1 MRRISARTLLGMS
14 TEQLWESLWG
24 DFVLVFDDGEIQ
36 TNHRETCYSSYAWD
50 FLREFPATPVLVK
63 HHVADVLNGRLLG
76 SNTHLELLASV
87 VWDVFDAY
95 EGTTD
100 ANGVTVNPTSE
111 VVTLDRLAK
120 RTYEIVNHMYND
132 LSYRLEEYV
141 VSLDITHFVD
151 MLDHPGII
159 EAKKHLYAVPLD
171 KVTDKMIGECY
182 EKMGEVIKND
192 PTIRNNPLAKAA
204 RSGTVKFD
212 QLLQCVG
219 PRGKV
224 TDIDSNQFDLPIL
237 RSFTEGYRRFRD
249 TLVESRSAAKSLIFS
264 KTPLQQA
271 EYFSRRLQLMSMNIQ
286 NLHRGDCGTH
296 KYIQWQQVKKKDL
309 KRLAGKY
316 FLDEDANVLRAITGK
331 ETHLIGRTLKLRS
344 VMCCAHPDPV
354 GVCSTCFG
362 TLAKSVPEFTNIGHM
377 CCMLLTEK
385 SSQSVL
391 SVKHLDSSATIEA
404 IVLGQDDKMFLRVGT
419 DDNSYLIADRLK
431 GVKVKLVLAAD
442 SIPNIN
448 DINEIPNVDDLTI
461 SRFSEVQW
469 VGVQIEQR
477 GHVEGKDVLTEVGGR
492 MASMTHELLHH
503 IRKVGFDIN
512 SDNNYVIDMTDWDW
526 SKPILALPL
535 RHFNMSDHSR
545 DIARMLES
553 SVRMMQERDKT
564 LKPNDALQQLYDLV
578 NSKLDVNLTV
588 LDVVLH
594 EARIVS
600 AERGDYA
607 LPKPWTDEGFGV
619 MSMSMLHRSLSAA
632 MAFEDHR
639 DTLVNPVSYISRN
652 RLDHPFDVCVS
663 PEEVLRGYPQHV
675 YA

>member
-1 MRRISARTLLGMS
+1 MKRFSVRTLLGMT

-24 DFVLVFDDGEIQ
+24 EFILVFDDGEIV
-36 TNHRETCYSSYAWD
+36 TNHRETIYSSYAWD
-50 FLREFPATPVLVK
+50 LLREFPATPVTMS
-63 HHVADVLNGRLLG
+63 HHVKTILNGKLLG
-76 SNTHLELLASV
+76 SNTHLDLLASV

-95 EGTTD
+95 ENDT
-100 ANGVTVNPTSE
+100 A
-111 VVTLDRLAK
+111 VTLDRLAK

-141 VSLDITHFVD
+141 VSLDITDFVD

-159 EAKKHLYAVPLD
+159 EAKKPLYDVPLE
-171 KVTDKMIGECY
+171 KVTDRMVGECY
-182 EKMGEVIKND
+182 ERMGKVIRTD
-192 PTIRNNPLAKAA
+192 PTLTSNPLAKAA
-204 RSGTVKFD
+204 RAGTVKFD

-219 PRGKV
+219 VRGFV
-224 TDIDSNQFDLPIL
+224 TDIDSTQFRLPIL
-237 RSFTEGYRRFRD
+237 RSFTEGYRKFED
-249 TLVESRSAAKSLIFS
+249 SLVESRSAAKSLIFS

-286 NLHRGDCGTH
+286 HLHRGDCGTT
-296 KYIQWQQVKKKDL
+296 KLVQWPVRKKDL

-316 FLDEDANVLRAITGK
+316 YLDKKENRLKAITGK
-331 ETHLIGRTLKLRS
+331 EDHLVGTTIQMRS
-344 VMCCAHPDPV
+344 VMGCAHPDPV

-362 TLAKSVPEFTNIGHM
+362 ALAKAVPDFTNIGHL

-404 IVLGQDDKMFLRVGT
+404 IVLGQDDKLFLRVGS
-419 DDNSYLIADRLK
+419 DDNSYLMSDRLK
-431 GVKVKLVLAAD
+431 GVKVKLVIPSE

-448 DINEIPNVDDLTI
+448 DVNEVDNVDDLTI
-461 SRFSEVQW
+461 SRFSEIGV
-469 VGVQIEQR
+469 VGLVVEQPKLIER
-477 GHVEGKDVLTEVGGR
+477 KDVMTEVGGR
-492 MASMTHELLHH
+492 LASLTHEMLHH
-503 IRKVGFDIN
+503 IKKYGFDLN
-512 SDNNYVIDMTDWDW
+512 EDNNYVIDLTNWDW
-526 SKPILALPL
+526 NKPILALPL

-553 SVRMMQERDKT
+553 SVRMMQERDRD
-564 LKPNDALQQLYDLV
+564 LRPNDALIQLYELV

-588 LDVVLH
+588 LDVVLK
-594 EARIVS
+594 EAMIVS
-600 AERGDYA
+600 AERGDYS

-639 DTLVNPVSYISRN
+639 DTIVNPISYTLKN
-652 RLDHPFDVCVS
+652 RLDHPFDVCIS
-663 PEEVLRGYPQHV
+663 PQEVLVDYQQPA

>member
-14 TEQLWESLWG
+14 TDQLWDSLYG
-24 DFVLVFDDGEIQ
+24 DFILVFDDGEIQ
-36 TNHRETCYSSYAWD
+36 TNHRETCYSSYCWD
-50 FLREFPATPVLVK
+50 LLREFTT
-63 HHVADVLNGRLLG
+63 HHVSKVLNDQLLG
-76 SNTHLELLASV
+76 SNTHLELLAAV
-87 VWDVFDAY
+87 IWDVSDAY
-95 EGTTD
+95 EAD
-100 ANGVTVNPTSE
+100 ESM
-111 VVTLDRLAK
+111 TLDRLAK
-120 RTYEIVNHMYND
+120 RAYEIVNLMYND

-159 EAKKHLYAVPLD
+159 EAKRPLYAVPLE
-171 KVTDKMIGECY
+171 KVTDKMIAETY
-182 EKMGEVIKND
+182 DKMGTVIRHD
-192 PTIRNNPLAKAA
+192 PSLRNNPLAKAA
-204 RSGTVKFD
+204 RAGTVKFD

-237 RSFTEGYRRFRD
+237 RSFTEGYRKFRD
-249 TLVESRSAAKSLIFS
+249 PLVESRSAAKSLIFS

-286 NLHRGDCGTH
+286 HLHRGDCGTP
-296 KYIQWQQVKKKDL
+296 KYIQWQQVRKRDL

-316 FLDEDANVLRAITGK
+316 FLDEDANVLRAITSK
-331 ETHLIGRTLKLRS
+331 DDHLVGRTLKLRS

-362 TLAKSVPEFTNIGHM
+362 TLAKSVPDFTNIGHM

-404 IVLGQDDKMFLRVGT
+404 IVLGQDDKLFLKVGT

-431 GVKVKLVLAAD
+431 GVKVKMVLAAEA
-442 SIPNIN
+442 IPNIN
-448 DINEIPNVDDLTI
+448 DINEINNVDDLTI

-469 VGVQIEQR
+469 VGIQVEQR
-477 GHVEGKDVLTEVGGR
+477 GHVDAKDVLTEVGGR
-492 MASMTHELLHH
+492 LASMTHELLHH
-503 IRKVGFDIN
+503 IRQTGWDLNDDGNF
-512 SDNNYVIDMTDWDW
+512 VIDMTNWDW

-600 AERGDYA
+600 AERGDYS

-639 DTLVNPVSYISRN
+639 DTIVNPISYISRN
-652 RLDHPFDVCVS
+652 RMEHPFDFS
-663 PEEVLRGYPQHV
+663 LMPNEVLSV
-675 YA
+675 YKDPHIG

>member
-14 TEQLWESLWG
+14 TEDLWNSLWG
-24 DFVLVFDDGEIQ
+24 DFILVFDDGEVQ
-36 TNHRETCYSSYAWD
+36 TNHRETCYSSYCWD
-50 FLREFPATPVLVK
+50 LLREFPAAPVLVK
-63 HHVADVLNGRLLG
+63 HHVSQILNGQLLG
-76 SNTHLELLASV
+76 SSTNLDLLASV
-87 VWDVFDAY
+87 VFDVFDAY
-95 EGTTD
+95 EGDET
-100 ANGVTVNPTSE
+100 
-111 VVTLDRLAK
+111 VTLDRLAK
-120 RTYEIVNHMYND
+120 RVYEIDNLMYNE
-132 LSYRLEEYV
+132 LTYRLEEYV
-141 VSLDITHFVD
+141 VSLDITDFVD

-159 EAKKHLYAVPLD
+159 EAKKPLYAVPLE
-171 KVTDKMIGECY
+171 KVTDKMIGEAY
-182 EKMGEVIKND
+182 DKMGIVIRTD
-192 PTIRNNPLAKAA
+192 PSLRNNPLAKAA
-204 RSGTVKFD
+204 RAGTVKFD

-219 PRGKV
+219 VRGKV

-237 RSFTEGYRRFRD
+237 RSFAEGYRNFRD

-286 NLHRGDCGTH
+286 HLHRGDCGTD

-316 FLDEDANVLRAITGK
+316 YLDEEKNVLRAITGK
-331 ETHLIGRTLKLRS
+331 EENLIGRTLKLRS
-344 VMCCAHPDPV
+344 VMCCAHLDPV

-362 TLAKSVPEFTNIGHM
+362 TLAKSVPDFTNIGHM

-404 IVLGQDDKMFLRVGT
+404 IVLGVDDKIFLKVGT

-431 GVKVKLVLAAD
+431 GVKVKIVIAAE

-448 DINEIPNVDDLTI
+448 DINEIDSVDNLTI
-461 SRFSEVQW
+461 SRFSEVQSIGI
-469 VGVQIEQR
+469 VVEQPKL
-477 GHVEGKDVLTEVGGR
+477 VERKDVLTEVGGR
-492 MASMTHELLHH
+492 VASMTHELLHH
-503 IRKVGFDIN
+503 IRKTGWDLNEDGNF
-512 SDNNYVIDMTDWDW
+512 VIDMTNWDW
-526 SKPILALPL
+526 AKPILALPL

-600 AERGDYA
+600 AEKGDYS
-607 LPKPWTDEGFGV
+607 LPKPWTEDGFGV
-619 MSMSMLHRSLSAA
+619 MSMSMLHRSLAAA

-639 DTLVNPVSYISRN
+639 DTIVNPISYISRN
-652 RLDHPFDVCVS
+652 RLDHPFDVCIS

-675 YA
+675 Y